1 MSVPEIDVPSA
12 QALLDSKGAT
22 FVDVRDPAA
31 FHANRIPGAT
41 WLHDGN
47 VQSFV
52 KNADK
57 SRPVVIYC
65 YRGNSSQGG
74 AAYLLEQGFAQV
86 QSLSGGF
93 EAWSSAKGPAEAGA
107 PAVDAPAGFKL
118 TNLAKEKLAHYLAGE
133 SEGTRVR
140 VSAENGSWAL
150 ALDEPT
156 GGDATFEFEGLGFVI
171 PADLAPSLAQLEIGF
186 VEKASQAG
194 FTFEG
199 AEPPGPPGKAE
210 LLADIK
216 DRIRDN
222 KVMLFMKGT
231 ADAPRCGFSAKV
243 VEALRSTG
251 KPFGDKNVLE
261 APDYRYVLSEVSEW
275 PTIPQVFIGG
285 EFVGGCDIVLEL
297 QRTGELQRLVDAA
310 G

>member
-1 MSVPEIDVPSA
+1 MSVPEIDVASA
-12 QALLDSKGAT
+12 QTLLKTKDAT
-22 FVDVRDPAA
+22 FLDVRDPGA
-31 FHANRIPGAT
+31 FHANRIPGAL

-47 VQSFV
+47 VADFV

-57 SRPVVIYC
+57 TRPVVIYC

-74 AAYLLEQGFAQV
+74 ASYLLEQGFKQV

-93 EAWSSAKGPAEAGA
+93 DAWSTAKGPAEAGA
-107 PAVDAPAGFKL
+107 PGIEAPAGFSVTALAQEKL
-118 TNLAKEKLAHYLAGE
+118 TQYLSGE
-133 SEGTRVR
+133 TTGTRVR

-156 GGDATFEFEGLGFVI
+156 GGDATFEYQGLGFVI
-171 PADLAPSLAQLEIGF
+171 PADLAPHLAQLEIGF

-199 AEPPGPPGKAE
+199 AEPPGPPGRAE
-210 LLADIK
+210 LLEDVK
-216 DRIRDN
+216 TRIRDN
-222 KVMLFMKGT
+222 KVMLFLKGT
-231 ADAPRCGFSAKV
+231 ADAPRCGFSART

-261 APDYRYVLSEVSEW
+261 APDYRYVLSEFSEW
-275 PTIPQVFIGG
+275 PTIPQLFING